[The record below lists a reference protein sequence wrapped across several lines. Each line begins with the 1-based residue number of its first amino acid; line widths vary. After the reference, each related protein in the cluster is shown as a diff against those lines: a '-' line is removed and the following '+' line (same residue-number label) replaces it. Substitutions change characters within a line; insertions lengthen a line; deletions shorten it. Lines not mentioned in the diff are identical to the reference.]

1 MWKKILFSIILIII
15 FIGGIEFFY
24 VSKREKMNDTKNIV
38 ENETELS
45 RKYVKDECLNEW
57 EDYSKTVQNEIM
69 ETSQSLND
77 ENRPYILREKDGFIN
92 VYYINESG
100 EEILYR
106 VTDISVKFLGE
117 DDIKELKQGIEVIG
131 TQKLN
136 EMLEDFE

>member
-24 VSKREKMNDTKNIV
+24 VSKREKMNDTNNIV

-77 ENRPYILREKDGFIN
+77 ENRPYILREKEGFIN

-100 EEILYR
+100 KEILYR

>member
-106 VTDISVKFLGE
+106 VTDIRVKFLGE
-117 DDIKELKQGIEVIG
+117 NDIKELKQGIEVIG

-136 EMLEDFE
+136 EMLEDF

>member
-1 MWKKILFSIILIII
+1 MI
-15 FIGGIEFFY
+15 F
-24 VSKREKMNDTKNIV
+24 V
-38 ENETELS
+38 
-45 RKYVKDECLNEW
+45 
-57 EDYSKTVQNEIM
+57 
-69 ETSQSLND
+69 
-77 ENRPYILREKDGFIN
+77 IN

-100 EEILYR
+100 KEILYR

>member
-15 FIGGIEFFY
+15 FISGIEFFY

>member
-45 RKYVKDECLNEW
+45 RKYVKDKCLNEW

>member
-1 MWKKILFSIILIII
+1 
-15 FIGGIEFFY
+15 
-24 VSKREKMNDTKNIV
+24 MNDTKNIV

-117 DDIKELKQGIEVIG
+117 NDIKELKQGIEVIG

>member
-1 MWKKILFSIILIII
+1 MWKKILLSIILIII

-117 DDIKELKQGIEVIG
+117 NDIKELKQGIEVIG

>member
-24 VSKREKMNDTKNIV
+24 VSKREKKNDTNNIV

-57 EDYSKTVQNEIM
+57 DDYSKTVQNEIM

-106 VTDISVKFLGE
+106 VTDISIKFLGE

>member
-1 MWKKILFSIILIII
+1 MWKKILFSVILIII

>member
-1 MWKKILFSIILIII
+1 MWRKILLSIILIII
-15 FIGGIEFFY
+15 FIGGIEIFY

-45 RKYVKDECLNEW
+45 RKYVKDECLKEW